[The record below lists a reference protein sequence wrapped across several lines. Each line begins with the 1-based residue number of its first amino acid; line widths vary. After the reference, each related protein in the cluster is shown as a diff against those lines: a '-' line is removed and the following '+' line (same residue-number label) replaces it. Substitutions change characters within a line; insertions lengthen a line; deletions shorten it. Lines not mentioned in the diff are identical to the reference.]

1 MRDVGNPGNAAT
13 SPTLPLSVKPKRYFA
28 GKQKIRCFRYILYVD
43 SYPADGSSRF
53 R

>member
-1 MRDVGNPGNAAT
+1 MRDMGNPGKAAT
-13 SPTLPLSVKPKRYFA
+13 SPTLHFGVKPKRYVA
-28 GKQKIRCFRYILYVD
+28 GKQKVYRFLYLLYVD